1 MLFLLALVVKR
12 ENGGRK
18 MRKNVLRGLVGLV
31 AIGLLV
37 GCGNKEKSSDE
48 GMQKVGILQ
57 YMEHKSLDKA
67 REGFIAE
74 LKDEGYEDGKNIKID
89 SLNSQGDQANLKSMS
104 EKLVKE
110 KSDVILTIATPAAIS
125 VATETTDIPILF
137 TAVTDAVSA
146 GLVES
151 NEKPGKNITG
161 TSDMVPI
168 DKQTN
173 LLLSI
178 VPDAKTIGIIYN
190 SSEENSVIQAK
201 LAKKAIEKKGV
212 KVKEA
217 TVTSTNDVQQVMTS
231 LAGEVDGVYI
241 PTDNTLAN
249 TMSTVG
255 EIAKN
260 KKLPIVTGAAEDVK
274 VGALATYGIDYEKL
288 GRQTGKLAVKMLK
301 GEANPTDLPVETS
314 TDLELVVNE
323 EMAEA
328 LGIDPATIK

>member
-1 MLFLLALVVKR
+1 MKKTLLGSLIGVVAL
-12 ENGGRK
+12 G
-18 MRKNVLRGLVGLV
+18 M
-31 AIGLLV
+31 LV
-37 GCGNKEKSSDE
+37 GCGKKEVETDSSV
-48 GMQKVGILQ
+48 QKVGILQ

-74 LKDEGYEDGKNIKID
+74 LKDAGYEDGQNIKID

-125 VATETTDIPILF
+125 VATETTDIPIVF

-201 LAKKAIEKKGV
+201 LAKEAIEKKGV
-212 KVKEA
+212 KVKES
-217 TVTSTNDVQQVMTS
+217 TVTSTNDVQQVMTA

-241 PTDNTLAN
+241 PTDNTMAN
-249 TMSTVG
+249 TMETVG
-255 EIAKN
+255 EIARN

-288 GRQTGKLAVKMLK
+288 GRQTGKVAIKILK
-301 GEANPTDLPVETS
+301 GEAKPSEISVDTPTELD
-314 TDLELVVNE
+314 LVVNE
-323 EMAEA
+323 DMAKA

>member
-1 MLFLLALVVKR
+1 
-12 ENGGRK
+12 
-18 MRKNVLRGLVGLV
+18 
-31 AIGLLV
+31 
-37 GCGNKEKSSDE
+37 
-48 GMQKVGILQ
+48 
-57 YMEHKSLDKA
+57 
-67 REGFIAE
+67 
-74 LKDEGYEDGKNIKID
+74 
-89 SLNSQGDQANLKSMS
+89 MS

-125 VATETTDIPILF
+125 VATETTDIPIIF

-146 GLVES
+146 GLVDS

-201 LAKKAIEKKGV
+201 LAKEAIEKKGV
-212 KVKEA
+212 KVKES
-217 TVTSTNDVQQVMTS
+217 TVTSTNDVQQVMTA

-249 TMSTVG
+249 TMETVG
-255 EIAKN
+255 EIARN
-260 KKLPIVTGAAEDVK
+260 KKLPIVTGSAEDVK
-274 VGALATYGIDYEKL
+274 VGALATYGLDYEKL
-288 GRQTGKLAVKMLK
+288 GRQTGKLAVKILK
-301 GEANPTDLPVETS
+301 GEAKPADLAVDTPTDL
-314 TDLELVVNE
+314 DLVVNE
-323 EMAEA
+323 DMAKA
-328 LGIDPATIK
+328 LGIDPSTIK

>member
-1 MLFLLALVVKR
+1 MKKKMLSS
-12 ENGGRK
+12 
-18 MRKNVLRGLVGLV
+18 LVGLAAV
-31 AIGLLV
+31 GLLV
-37 GCGNKEKSSDE
+37 GCGNNSAETDSSV
-48 GMQKVGILQ
+48 QKVGILQ

-125 VATETTDIPILF
+125 VATETTDIPIIF

-146 GLVES
+146 GLVDS

-201 LAKKAIEKKGV
+201 LAKEAIEKKGV
-212 KVKEA
+212 KVKES
-217 TVTSTNDVQQVMTS
+217 TVTSTNDVQQVMTA

-249 TMSTVG
+249 TMETVG
-255 EIAKN
+255 EIARN
-260 KKLPIVTGAAEDVK
+260 KKLPIVTGSAEDVK
-274 VGALATYGIDYEKL
+274 VGALATYGLDYEKL
-288 GRQTGKLAVKMLK
+288 GRQTGKLAVKILK
-301 GEANPTDLPVETS
+301 GEAKPADLAVDMPTDL
-314 TDLELVVNE
+314 DLVVNE
-323 EMAEA
+323 DMAKA
-328 LGIDPATIK
+328 LGIDPSTIK

>member
-1 MLFLLALVVKR
+1 MKKKMLSS
-12 ENGGRK
+12 
-18 MRKNVLRGLVGLV
+18 LVGLAAV
-31 AIGLLV
+31 GLLV
-37 GCGNKEKSSDE
+37 GCGNKSAETDSSV
-48 GMQKVGILQ
+48 QRIGILQ

-125 VATETTDIPILF
+125 VATETTDIPIIF

-146 GLVES
+146 GLVDS

-201 LAKKAIEKKGV
+201 LAKEAIEKKGV
-212 KVKEA
+212 KVKES
-217 TVTSTNDVQQVMTS
+217 TVTSTNDVQQVMTA

-249 TMSTVG
+249 TMETVG
-255 EIAKN
+255 EIARN
-260 KKLPIVTGAAEDVK
+260 KKLPIVTGSAEDVK
-274 VGALATYGIDYEKL
+274 VGALATYGLDYEKL
-288 GRQTGKLAVKMLK
+288 GRQTGKLAVKILK
-301 GEANPTDLPVETS
+301 GEAKPADLAVDTPTDL
-314 TDLELVVNE
+314 DLVVNE
-323 EMAEA
+323 DMAKA
-328 LGIDPATIK
+328 LGIDPSTIK

>member
-1 MLFLLALVVKR
+1 MKKKMLSS
-12 ENGGRK
+12 
-18 MRKNVLRGLVGLV
+18 LVGLAAV
-31 AIGLLV
+31 GLLV
-37 GCGNKEKSSDE
+37 GCGNNSAETDSSV
-48 GMQKVGILQ
+48 QKVGILQ

-125 VATETTDIPILF
+125 VATETTDIPIIF

-146 GLVES
+146 GLVDS

-201 LAKKAIEKKGV
+201 LAKEAIEKKGV
-212 KVKEA
+212 KVKES
-217 TVTSTNDVQQVMTS
+217 TVTSTNDVQQVMTA
-231 LAGEVDGVYI
+231 LVGEVDGVYI

-249 TMSTVG
+249 TMETVG
-255 EIAKN
+255 EIARN
-260 KKLPIVTGAAEDVK
+260 KKLPIVTGSAEDVK
-274 VGALATYGIDYEKL
+274 VGAVATYGLDYEKL
-288 GRQTGKLAVKMLK
+288 GRQTGKLAVKILK
-301 GEANPTDLPVETS
+301 GEAKPADLTVDTPTDL
-314 TDLELVVNE
+314 DLVVNE
-323 EMAEA
+323 DMAKA
-328 LGIDPATIK
+328 LGIDPSTIK

>member
-1 MLFLLALVVKR
+1 M
-12 ENGGRK
+12 
-18 MRKNVLRGLVGLV
+18 GLV
-31 AIGLLV
+31 AVGLLV
-37 GCGNKEKSSDE
+37 GCGNNSAETDSSV
-48 GMQKVGILQ
+48 QKVGILQ

-125 VATETTDIPILF
+125 VATETTDIPIIF

-146 GLVES
+146 GLVDS

-178 VPDAKTIGIIYN
+178 VPDAKAIGIIYN

-201 LAKKAIEKKGV
+201 LAKEAIEKKGV
-212 KVKEA
+212 KVKES
-217 TVTSTNDVQQVMTS
+217 TVTSTNDVQQVMTA

-249 TMSTVG
+249 TMETVG
-255 EIAKN
+255 EIARN
-260 KKLPIVTGAAEDVK
+260 KKLPIVTGSAEDVK
-274 VGALATYGIDYEKL
+274 VGALATYGLDYEKL
-288 GRQTGKLAVKMLK
+288 GRQTGKLAVKILK
-301 GEANPTDLPVETS
+301 GEAKPADLAVDMPTDL
-314 TDLELVVNE
+314 DLVVNE
-323 EMAEA
+323 DMAKA
-328 LGIDPATIK
+328 LGIDPSTIK

>member
-1 MLFLLALVVKR
+1 MKKKLLGSLIGVVAL
-12 ENGGRK
+12 G
-18 MRKNVLRGLVGLV
+18 M
-31 AIGLLV
+31 LV
-37 GCGNKEKSSDE
+37 GCGKKEAETDSSV
-48 GMQKVGILQ
+48 QKVGILQ

-74 LKDEGYEDGKNIKID
+74 LKDAGYEDGKNIKID

-125 VATETTDIPILF
+125 VATETTDIPIVF
-137 TAVTDAVSA
+137 TAVTDAVSS
-146 GLVES
+146 GLVDS

-161 TSDMVPI
+161 TIDLVPI
-168 DKQTN
+168 EKQTN

-178 VPDAKTIGIIYN
+178 VPEAKTIGIIYN

-201 LAKKAIEKKGV
+201 LAKEAIEKKGV
-212 KVKEA
+212 KVKES
-217 TVTSTNDVQQVMTS
+217 TVTSTNDVQQVMTA

-249 TMSTVG
+249 TMATVG

-260 KKLPIVTGAAEDVK
+260 KKLPIVTGAAEDAK
-274 VGALATYGIDYEKL
+274 VGGLATYGIDYDKL
-288 GRQTGKLAVKMLK
+288 GHQTGELAVKILK
-301 GEANPTDLPVETS
+301 GEAKPSELAVVKP

-323 EMAEA
+323 DMAKA

>member
-1 MLFLLALVVKR
+1 MKKKMLSSLMGLAAV
-12 ENGGRK
+12 
-18 MRKNVLRGLVGLV
+18 
-31 AIGLLV
+31 GLLV
-37 GCGNKEKSSDE
+37 GCGNNSAETDSSV
-48 GMQKVGILQ
+48 QKVGILQ

-125 VATETTDIPILF
+125 VATETTDIPIIF

-146 GLVES
+146 GLVDS

-201 LAKKAIEKKGV
+201 LAKEAIEKKGV
-212 KVKEA
+212 KVKES
-217 TVTSTNDVQQVMTS
+217 TVTSTNDVQQVMTA

-249 TMSTVG
+249 TMETVG
-255 EIAKN
+255 EIARN
-260 KKLPIVTGAAEDVK
+260 KKLPIVTGSAEDVK
-274 VGALATYGIDYEKL
+274 VGALATYGLDYEKL
-288 GRQTGKLAVKMLK
+288 GRQTGKLAVKILK
-301 GEANPTDLPVETS
+301 GEAKPADLAVDTPTDL
-314 TDLELVVNE
+314 DLVVNE
-323 EMAEA
+323 DMAKA
-328 LGIDPATIK
+328 LGIDPSTIK

>member
-1 MLFLLALVVKR
+1 MKKKMLSS
-12 ENGGRK
+12 
-18 MRKNVLRGLVGLV
+18 LVGLAAV
-31 AIGLLV
+31 GLLV
-37 GCGNKEKSSDE
+37 GCGNNSAETDSSV
-48 GMQKVGILQ
+48 QRIGILQ

-125 VATETTDIPILF
+125 VATETTDIPIIF

-146 GLVES
+146 GLVDS

-178 VPDAKTIGIIYN
+178 VPDAKAIGIIYN

-201 LAKKAIEKKGV
+201 LAKEAIEKKGV
-212 KVKEA
+212 KVKES
-217 TVTSTNDVQQVMTS
+217 TVTSTNDVQQVMTA

-249 TMSTVG
+249 TMETVG
-255 EIAKN
+255 EIARN
-260 KKLPIVTGAAEDVK
+260 KKLPIVTGSAEDVK
-274 VGALATYGIDYEKL
+274 VGALATYGLDYEKL
-288 GRQTGKLAVKMLK
+288 GRQTGKLAVKILK
-301 GEANPTDLPVETS
+301 GEAKPADLAVDMPTDL
-314 TDLELVVNE
+314 DLVVNE
-323 EMAEA
+323 DMAKA
-328 LGIDPATIK
+328 LGIDPSTIK

>member
-1 MLFLLALVVKR
+1 MKKKMLSS
-12 ENGGRK
+12 
-18 MRKNVLRGLVGLV
+18 LVGLAAV
-31 AIGLLV
+31 GLLV
-37 GCGNKEKSSDE
+37 GCGNNSAETDSSV
-48 GMQKVGILQ
+48 QKVGILQ

-125 VATETTDIPILF
+125 VATETTDIPIIF

-146 GLVES
+146 GLVDS

-178 VPDAKTIGIIYN
+178 VPDAKAIGIIYN

-201 LAKKAIEKKGV
+201 LAKEAIEKKGV
-212 KVKEA
+212 KVKES
-217 TVTSTNDVQQVMTS
+217 TVTSTNDVQQVMTA
-231 LAGEVDGVYI
+231 LVGEVDGVYI

-249 TMSTVG
+249 TMETVG
-255 EIAKN
+255 EIARN
-260 KKLPIVTGAAEDVK
+260 KKLPIVTGSAEDVK
-274 VGALATYGIDYEKL
+274 VGALATYGLDYEKL
-288 GRQTGKLAVKMLK
+288 GRQTGKLAVKILK
-301 GEANPTDLPVETS
+301 GEAKPADLAVDMPTDL
-314 TDLELVVNE
+314 DLVVNE
-323 EMAEA
+323 DMAKA
-328 LGIDPATIK
+328 LGIDPSTIK

>member
-1 MLFLLALVVKR
+1 MKKKMLSSL
-12 ENGGRK
+12 
-18 MRKNVLRGLVGLV
+18 MGLV
-31 AIGLLV
+31 AVGLLV
-37 GCGNKEKSSDE
+37 GCGNNSAETDSSV
-48 GMQKVGILQ
+48 QKVGILQ

-125 VATETTDIPILF
+125 VATETTDIPIIF

-146 GLVES
+146 GLVDS

-201 LAKKAIEKKGV
+201 LAKEAIEKKGV
-212 KVKEA
+212 KVKES
-217 TVTSTNDVQQVMTS
+217 TVTSTNDVQQVMTA

-249 TMSTVG
+249 TMETVG
-255 EIAKN
+255 EIARN
-260 KKLPIVTGAAEDVK
+260 KKLPIVTGSAEDVK
-274 VGALATYGIDYEKL
+274 VGALATYGLDYEKL
-288 GRQTGKLAVKMLK
+288 GRQTGKLAVKILK
-301 GEANPTDLPVETS
+301 GEAKPADLAVDMPTDL
-314 TDLELVVNE
+314 DLVVNE
-323 EMAEA
+323 DMAKA
-328 LGIDPATIK
+328 LGIDPSTIK

>member
-1 MLFLLALVVKR
+1 MKKKLLGSLIGVVAL
-12 ENGGRK
+12 G
-18 MRKNVLRGLVGLV
+18 M
-31 AIGLLV
+31 LV
-37 GCGNKEKSSDE
+37 GCGKKEAETDSSV
-48 GMQKVGILQ
+48 QKVGILQ

-74 LKDEGYEDGKNIKID
+74 LKDAGYEDGKNIKID

-125 VATETTDIPILF
+125 VATETTDIPIVF

-201 LAKKAIEKKGV
+201 LAKEAIEKKGV
-212 KVKEA
+212 KVKES
-217 TVTSTNDVQQVMTS
+217 TVTSTNDVQQVMTA

-241 PTDNTLAN
+241 PTDNTMAN
-249 TMSTVG
+249 TMETVG
-255 EIAKN
+255 EIARN
-260 KKLPIVTGAAEDVK
+260 KKLPIVTGSAEDAK
-274 VGALATYGIDYEKL
+274 IGGLATYGLDYEKL
-288 GRQTGKLAVKMLK
+288 GRQTGKVAIKILK
-301 GEANPTDLPVETS
+301 GEAKPSEISVDTPTELD
-314 TDLELVVNE
+314 LVVNE
-323 EMAEA
+323 DMAKA

>member
-1 MLFLLALVVKR
+1 MKKKMLSS
-12 ENGGRK
+12 
-18 MRKNVLRGLVGLV
+18 LVGLAAV
-31 AIGLLV
+31 GLLV
-37 GCGNKEKSSDE
+37 GCGNNSAETDSSV
-48 GMQKVGILQ
+48 QKVGILQ

-125 VATETTDIPILF
+125 VATETTDIPIIF

-146 GLVES
+146 GLVDS

-201 LAKKAIEKKGV
+201 LAKEAIEKKGV
-212 KVKEA
+212 KVKES
-217 TVTSTNDVQQVMTS
+217 TVTSTNDVQQVMTA

-249 TMSTVG
+249 TMETVG
-255 EIAKN
+255 EIARN
-260 KKLPIVTGAAEDVK
+260 KKLPIVTGSAEDVK
-274 VGALATYGIDYEKL
+274 VGALATYGLDYEKL
-288 GRQTGKLAVKMLK
+288 GRQTGKLAVKILK
-301 GEANPTDLPVETS
+301 GEAKPADLAVDTPTDL
-314 TDLELVVNE
+314 DLVVNE
-323 EMAEA
+323 DMAKA
-328 LGIDPATIK
+328 LGIDPSTIK

>member
-1 MLFLLALVVKR
+1 MKKKMLSSL
-12 ENGGRK
+12 
-18 MRKNVLRGLVGLV
+18 MGLV
-31 AIGLLV
+31 AVGLLV
-37 GCGNKEKSSDE
+37 GCGNNSAETDSSV
-48 GMQKVGILQ
+48 QKVGILQ

-125 VATETTDIPILF
+125 VATETTDIPIIF

-146 GLVES
+146 GLVDS

-178 VPDAKTIGIIYN
+178 VPDAKAIGIIYN

-201 LAKKAIEKKGV
+201 LAKEAIEKKGV
-212 KVKEA
+212 KVKES
-217 TVTSTNDVQQVMTS
+217 TVTSTNDVQQVMTA

-249 TMSTVG
+249 TMETVG
-255 EIAKN
+255 EIARN
-260 KKLPIVTGAAEDVK
+260 KKLPIVTGSAEDVK
-274 VGALATYGIDYEKL
+274 VGALATYGLDYEKL
-288 GRQTGKLAVKMLK
+288 GRQTGKLAVKILK
-301 GEANPTDLPVETS
+301 GEAKPADLAVDMPTDL
-314 TDLELVVNE
+314 DLVVNE
-323 EMAEA
+323 DMAKA
-328 LGIDPATIK
+328 LGIDPSTIK

>member
-1 MLFLLALVVKR
+1 MKKKMLSS
-12 ENGGRK
+12 
-18 MRKNVLRGLVGLV
+18 LVGLAAV
-31 AIGLLV
+31 GLLV
-37 GCGNKEKSSDE
+37 GCGNNSAETDSSV
-48 GMQKVGILQ
+48 QKVGILQ

-125 VATETTDIPILF
+125 VATETTDIPIIF

-146 GLVES
+146 GLVDS

-178 VPDAKTIGIIYN
+178 VPYAKTIGIIYN

-201 LAKKAIEKKGV
+201 LAKEAIEKKGV
-212 KVKEA
+212 KVKES
-217 TVTSTNDVQQVMTS
+217 TVTSTNDVQQVMTA

-249 TMSTVG
+249 TMETVG
-255 EIAKN
+255 EIARN
-260 KKLPIVTGAAEDVK
+260 KKLPIVTGSAEDVK
-274 VGALATYGIDYEKL
+274 VGALATYGLDYEKL
-288 GRQTGKLAVKMLK
+288 GRQTGKLAVKILK
-301 GEANPTDLPVETS
+301 GEAKPADLAVDTPTDL
-314 TDLELVVNE
+314 DLVVNE
-323 EMAEA
+323 DMAKA
-328 LGIDPATIK
+328 LGIDPSTIK

>member
-1 MLFLLALVVKR
+1 MKKKMLSSL
-12 ENGGRK
+12 
-18 MRKNVLRGLVGLV
+18 MGLV
-31 AIGLLV
+31 AVGLLV
-37 GCGNKEKSSDE
+37 GCGNNSAKTDSSV
-48 GMQKVGILQ
+48 QKVGILQ

-125 VATETTDIPILF
+125 VATETTDIPIIF

-146 GLVES
+146 GLVDS

-178 VPDAKTIGIIYN
+178 VPDAKAIGIIYN

-201 LAKKAIEKKGV
+201 LAKEAIEKKGV
-212 KVKEA
+212 KVKES
-217 TVTSTNDVQQVMTS
+217 TVTSTNDVQQVMTA

-249 TMSTVG
+249 TMETVG
-255 EIAKN
+255 EIARN
-260 KKLPIVTGAAEDVK
+260 KKLPIVTGSAEDVK
-274 VGALATYGIDYEKL
+274 VGALATYGLDYEKL
-288 GRQTGKLAVKMLK
+288 GRQTGKLAVKILK
-301 GEANPTDLPVETS
+301 GEAKPADLAVDMPTDL
-314 TDLELVVNE
+314 DLVVNE
-323 EMAEA
+323 DMAKA
-328 LGIDPATIK
+328 LGIDPSTIK

>member
-1 MLFLLALVVKR
+1 MKKKMLSS
-12 ENGGRK
+12 
-18 MRKNVLRGLVGLV
+18 LVGLAAV
-31 AIGLLV
+31 GLLV
-37 GCGNKEKSSDE
+37 GCGNNSAETDSSV
-48 GMQKVGILQ
+48 QRIGILQ

-110 KSDVILTIATPAAIS
+110 KSNVILTIATPAAIS
-125 VATETTDIPILF
+125 VATETTDIPIIF

-146 GLVES
+146 GLVDS

-178 VPDAKTIGIIYN
+178 VPDAKAIGIIYN

-201 LAKKAIEKKGV
+201 LAKEAIEKKGV
-212 KVKEA
+212 KVKES
-217 TVTSTNDVQQVMTS
+217 TVTSTNDVQQVMTA

-249 TMSTVG
+249 TMETVG
-255 EIAKN
+255 EIARN
-260 KKLPIVTGAAEDVK
+260 KKLPIVTGSAEDVK
-274 VGALATYGIDYEKL
+274 VGALATYGLDYEKL
-288 GRQTGKLAVKMLK
+288 GRQTGKLAVKILK
-301 GEANPTDLPVETS
+301 GEAKPADLAVDMPTDL
-314 TDLELVVNE
+314 DLVVNE
-323 EMAEA
+323 DMAKA
-328 LGIDPATIK
+328 LGIDPSTIK

>member
-1 MLFLLALVVKR
+1 MKKKMLSS
-12 ENGGRK
+12 
-18 MRKNVLRGLVGLV
+18 LVGLAAV
-31 AIGLLV
+31 GLLV
-37 GCGNKEKSSDE
+37 GCGNNSAETDSSV
-48 GMQKVGILQ
+48 QKVGILQ

-125 VATETTDIPILF
+125 VATETTDIPIIF

-146 GLVES
+146 GLVDS

-201 LAKKAIEKKGV
+201 LAKEAIEKKGV
-212 KVKEA
+212 KVKES
-217 TVTSTNDVQQVMTS
+217 TVTSTNDVQQVMTA

-249 TMSTVG
+249 TMETVG
-255 EIAKN
+255 EIARN
-260 KKLPIVTGAAEDVK
+260 KKLPIVTGSAEDVK
-274 VGALATYGIDYEKL
+274 VGAVATYGLDYEKL
-288 GRQTGKLAVKMLK
+288 GRQTGKLAVKILK
-301 GEANPTDLPVETS
+301 GEAKPADLTVDTPTDL
-314 TDLELVVNE
+314 DLVVNE
-323 EMAEA
+323 DMAKA
-328 LGIDPATIK
+328 LGIDPSTIK

>member
-1 MLFLLALVVKR
+1 MK
-12 ENGGRK
+12 
-18 MRKNVLRGLVGLV
+18 KNVLRGLVGL
-31 AIGLLV
+31 ATIGLLV
-37 GCGNKEKSSDE
+37 GCGNKEETTDDTSV
-48 GMQKVGILQ
+48 QKIGILQ

-125 VATETTDIPILF
+125 VATETTDIPIIF

-201 LAKKAIEKKGV
+201 LAKEAIEKKGV
-212 KVKEA
+212 KVKES
-217 TVTSTNDVQQVMTS
+217 TVTSTNDVQQVMTA

-249 TMSTVG
+249 TMETVG
-255 EIAKN
+255 EIARN
-260 KKLPIVTGAAEDVK
+260 KKLPIVTGSAEDARI
-274 VGALATYGIDYEKL
+274 GGLATYGLDYEKL
-288 GRQTGKLAVKMLK
+288 GRQTGKLAVKILK
-301 GEANPTDLPVETS
+301 GEAKPADLSVDMPTDL
-314 TDLELVVNE
+314 DLVVNE
-323 EMAEA
+323 DMAKA

>member
-1 MLFLLALVVKR
+1 MKKKMLSSL
-12 ENGGRK
+12 
-18 MRKNVLRGLVGLV
+18 MGLV
-31 AIGLLV
+31 AVGLLV
-37 GCGNKEKSSDE
+37 GCGNNSAETDSSV
-48 GMQKVGILQ
+48 QKVGILQ

-125 VATETTDIPILF
+125 VATETTDIPIIF

-146 GLVES
+146 GLVDS

-201 LAKKAIEKKGV
+201 LAKEAIEKKGV
-212 KVKEA
+212 KVKES
-217 TVTSTNDVQQVMTS
+217 TVTSTNDVQQVMTA

-249 TMSTVG
+249 TMETVG
-255 EIAKN
+255 EIARN
-260 KKLPIVTGAAEDVK
+260 KKLPIVTGSAEDVK
-274 VGALATYGIDYEKL
+274 VGALATYGLDYEKL
-288 GRQTGKLAVKMLK
+288 GRQTGKLAVKILK
-301 GEANPTDLPVETS
+301 GEAKPADLAVDTPTDL
-314 TDLELVVNE
+314 DLVVNE
-323 EMAEA
+323 DMAKA
-328 LGIDPATIK
+328 LGIDPSTIK

>member
-1 MLFLLALVVKR
+1 MKKKMLSS
-12 ENGGRK
+12 
-18 MRKNVLRGLVGLV
+18 LVGLAAV
-31 AIGLLV
+31 GLLV
-37 GCGNKEKSSDE
+37 GCGNNSAETDSSV
-48 GMQKVGILQ
+48 QKVGILQ

-125 VATETTDIPILF
+125 VATETTDIPIIF

-146 GLVES
+146 GLVDS

-201 LAKKAIEKKGV
+201 LAKEAIEKKGV
-212 KVKEA
+212 KVKES
-217 TVTSTNDVQQVMTS
+217 TVTSTNDVQQVMTA

-249 TMSTVG
+249 TMETVG
-255 EIAKN
+255 EIARN
-260 KKLPIVTGAAEDVK
+260 KKLPIVTGSAEDVK
-274 VGALATYGIDYEKL
+274 VGALATYGLDYEKL
-288 GRQTGKLAVKMLK
+288 GRQTGKLAVKILK
-301 GEANPTDLPVETS
+301 GEAKPADLTVDTPTDL
-314 TDLELVVNE
+314 DLVVNE
-323 EMAEA
+323 DMAKA
-328 LGIDPATIK
+328 LGIDPSTIK

>member
-1 MLFLLALVVKR
+1 MKKKMLSS
-12 ENGGRK
+12 
-18 MRKNVLRGLVGLV
+18 LVGLAAV
-31 AIGLLV
+31 GLLV
-37 GCGNKEKSSDE
+37 GCGNNSAETDSSV
-48 GMQKVGILQ
+48 QKVGILQ

-125 VATETTDIPILF
+125 VATETTDIPIIF

-146 GLVES
+146 GLVDS

-201 LAKKAIEKKGV
+201 LAKEAIEKKGV
-212 KVKEA
+212 KVKES
-217 TVTSTNDVQQVMTS
+217 TVTSTNDVQQVMTA
-231 LAGEVDGVYI
+231 LVGEVDGVYI

-249 TMSTVG
+249 TMETVG
-255 EIAKN
+255 EIARN
-260 KKLPIVTGAAEDVK
+260 KKLPIVTGSAEDVK
-274 VGALATYGIDYEKL
+274 VGALATYGLDYEKL
-288 GRQTGKLAVKMLK
+288 GRQTGKLAVKILK
-301 GEANPTDLPVETS
+301 GEAKPADLTVDTPTDL
-314 TDLELVVNE
+314 DLVVNE
-323 EMAEA
+323 DMAKA
-328 LGIDPATIK
+328 LGIDPSTIK

>member
-1 MLFLLALVVKR
+1 MEEEKMKKKMLSS
-12 ENGGRK
+12 
-18 MRKNVLRGLVGLV
+18 LVGLAAV
-31 AIGLLV
+31 GLLV
-37 GCGNKEKSSDE
+37 GCGNKSAETDSSV
-48 GMQKVGILQ
+48 QRIGILQ

-125 VATETTDIPILF
+125 VATETTDIPIIF

-146 GLVES
+146 GLVDS

-201 LAKKAIEKKGV
+201 LAKEAIEKKGV
-212 KVKEA
+212 KVKES
-217 TVTSTNDVQQVMTS
+217 TVTSTNDVQQVMTA

-249 TMSTVG
+249 TMETVG
-255 EIAKN
+255 EIARN
-260 KKLPIVTGAAEDVK
+260 KKLPIVTGSAEDVK
-274 VGALATYGIDYEKL
+274 VGALATYGLDYEKL
-288 GRQTGKLAVKMLK
+288 GRQTGKLAVKILK
-301 GEANPTDLPVETS
+301 GEAKPADLAVDTPTDL
-314 TDLELVVNE
+314 DLVVNE
-323 EMAEA
+323 DMAKA
-328 LGIDPATIK
+328 LGIDPSTIK